1 MVGVI
6 FSLMARLIHGRNEQ
20 GERPWQKT
28 LLWAALHSPAGQ
40 AGPGGGWTRNQPEQV
55 DRPGDAGTQPGGK
68 GGKGRPCWACGIT
81 STRGEGGR
89 RGREHSPL
97 LQQIPRTPLPAQ
109 SLPGG
114 SLLRPGA
121 SDTLKPE
128 ARGVAAPSICQADSG
143 GLSHARTLGPGDPKP
158 PSEVGLMTC
167 LVSDWALSEMLRDK
181 QLQRGQASL

>member
-1 MVGVI
+1 
-6 FSLMARLIHGRNEQ
+6 MARLIHGRNEQ

-40 AGPGGGWTRNQPEQV
+40 AGPGGGWTGNQPEQV

-97 LQQIPRTPLPAQ
+97 LQRIPRTPLPAQ

-121 SDTLKPE
+121 SDTE
-128 ARGVAAPSICQADSG
+128 ARSPWCGSPFYLPGRLWGPVSRSDSG
-143 GLSHARTLGPGDPKP
+143 AWGPQATLRSGAHDLPGPGL
-158 PSEVGLMTC
+158 GTF
-167 LVSDWALSEMLRDK
+167 RD
-181 QLQRGQASL
+181 AA